1 MLHDVVS
8 ASYRGD
14 YRIEITFD
22 NGQRGVVD
30 FAPYLKRGGV
40 FTRFLDQTFF
50 RAFRVNEELGT
61 LTWNAEIDV
70 APETLYAAAT
80 KAPLPEWM
88 NAEVLPER

>member
-1 MLHDVVS
+1 MLYDVIS

-22 NGQRGVVD
+22 HGQRGVVD

-40 FTRFLDQTFF
+40 FTRFRDLNFF
-50 RAFRVNEELGT
+50 RAFRVDEELGT
-61 LTWNAEIDV
+61 LTWNGEIDV

-80 KAPLPEWM
+80 GVPLPEWM
-88 NAEVLPER
+88 REEELATV